1 MFEVLRKENVG
12 LEARKLSPAKSLFN
26 QSMSQIFAQ
35 ILLPLALDQ
44 SFTYKSC
51 EAVESGEVAL
61 VEFGKKEI
69 WGVVLSASFEAPKD
83 FSESKIKPILE
94 KNPRLKLTKNQLKFI
109 ETIASYNLGSRGL
122 VLRAFIGILN
132 SDKVKKISEGLV
144 QKVEPRNFRLKKLLT
159 KQQEVFDELLKITHT
174 PDVTL
179 SLSKGDSGHGLES
192 PFDKL
197 RVTSGVALLDGV
209 TGSGKTEI
217 YFALI
222 AEILKQVQD
231 DGGRSEH
238 SPHLRPR
245 HPELVLGSRSHPP
258 QILILLPEIALTSQ
272 LLLRFEEQFGFAP
285 ALWHSKISKKD
296 KREIFYGVVEGSV
309 RVLIGARSALLLP
322 FKNLQ
327 LIVVDEE
334 HDTSFKQEDVF
345 NFHARDMCIVK
356 GGLENFPVILSSA
369 TPAVETYANA
379 TSGKFH
385 HFILEQRFGQKNEIE
400 LVDLRR
406 EKMQS
411 NEFLSQKL
419 RSEMALNLSKN
430 KQTLLFLNRRGYAP
444 VTLCKS
450 CGKKYQCGDCD
461 FHLVLHKS
469 KQQLIC
475 HHCGHQEKSILEC
488 KFCGEK
494 DALISVG
501 VGVEKVEEE
510 VRRLFP
516 TARIALVTSDN
527 VTNFDEVDKLVKQI
541 LNREIDVIIGT
552 QMIAKG
558 HDFPDLNLVGI
569 IDADAMLYS
578 SQLRALEKTYQIL
591 TQVIGRAGRRDEC
604 GKIVIQTY
612 NPQNFIFEK
621 IIKGDKKNF
630 YEFEISNRKT
640 MELPP
645 FSRLAKFEI
654 SSFSEGEAKSFAKK
668 LISHFPVSD
677 KIELF
682 GPAPAPLQ
690 RLKNRHHFLVNLKT
704 DKKIN
709 LQKLISDV
717 IATLKVPKSVRI
729 RIDVDPVN

>member
-1 MFEVLRKENVG
+1 MPCSDAAESKPRRISFQ
-12 LEARKLSPAKSLFN
+12 PI
-26 QSMSQIFAQ
+26 MSKNFAQ
-35 ILLPLALDQ
+35 VLLPLALDE
-44 SFTYKSC
+44 SFSYLAEETIEC
-51 EAVESGEVAL
+51 GDVVR
-61 VEFGKKEI
+61 VEFGRKEI
-69 WGVVLSASFEAPKD
+69 WGVVVATSKIAPEKIA
-83 FSESKIKPILE
+83 ESKIKKILE
-94 KNPRLKLTKNQLKFI
+94 INPRLKFTKNQLKFI
-109 ETIASYNLGSRGL
+109 ETIAAYNLGSRGL

-132 SDKVKKISEGLV
+132 SDKVKKIPDGLT
-144 QKVEPRNFRLKKLLT
+144 QKVDPKKFHLKKLLP
-159 KQQEVFDELLKITHT
+159 KQQEIFEQLLDMPSTI
-174 PDVTL
+174 
-179 SLSKGDSGHGLES
+179 
-192 PFDKL
+192 
-197 RVTSGVALLDGV
+197 ALLDGV

-222 AEILKQVQD
+222 AKILAEK
-231 DGGRSEH
+231 SA
-238 SPHLRPR
+238 S
-245 HPELVLGSRSHPP
+245 

-272 LLLRFEEQFGFAP
+272 LLLRFEEQFGFIP

-296 KREIFYGVVEGSV
+296 KREIFYGVTEGGV

-334 HDTSFKQEDVF
+334 HDSSFKQEDVF
-345 NFHARDMCIVK
+345 NFHARDMAIVK
-356 GGLENFPVILSSA
+356 AKLENFPVILSSA

-379 TSGKFH
+379 VSGKFH

-444 VTLCKS
+444 VTLCKT
-450 CGKKYQCGDCD
+450 CGKKYQCLACD

-469 KQQLIC
+469 KQKLIC
-475 HHCGHQEKSILEC
+475 HHCGHHEKLLPAC

-510 VRRLFP
+510 VRRIFP
-516 TARIALVTSDN
+516 DARIALVTSDN
-527 VTNFDEVDKLVKQI
+527 VTSFDDVDKLVKQI
-541 LNREIDVIIGT
+541 LNREIDIIIGT

-558 HDFPDLNLVGI
+558 HDFADLNLVGI

-578 SQLRALEKTYQIL
+578 SELRALEKTYQIL
-591 TQVIGRAGRRDEC
+591 TQVIGRAGRREEK

-621 IIKGDKKNF
+621 IIQNDKKNF
-630 YEFEISNRKT
+630 YEFEINNRET

-654 SSFSEGEAKSFAKK
+654 SSFVEADAKNFAKK
-668 LISHFPVSD
+668 LIQHFPVND
-677 KIELF
+677 KVELF

-704 DKKIN
+704 AKKVS

-717 IATLKVPKSVRI
+717 MQSLEVPKSVRV
-729 RIDVDPVN
+729 RIDVDPVS